1 MSEKEYNKF
10 NSRRWRV
17 TIWAMLNVSGFL
29 VWSML
34 IQYVPSWMGLVMPI
48 LGAIPT
54 AYIAA
59 ESYTKTHLK

>member
-1 MSEKEYNKF
+1 MYNKYQ
-10 NSRRWRV
+10 SRRWIV
-17 TIWAMLNVSGFL
+17 TVWAMFTISILMSISIITKYAPDWLGIVL
-29 VWSML
+29 
-34 IQYVPSWMGLVMPI
+34 PI

>member
-1 MSEKEYNKF
+1 MADKEYNKF

-17 TIWAMLNVSGFL
+17 TVWAMINITLFL
-29 VWSML
+29 AWSMF
-34 IQYVPSWMGLVMPI
+34 IKETPSWLGIVMPM

>member
-1 MSEKEYNKF
+1 MAEQDYSKW

-17 TIWAMLNVSGFL
+17 TTWAMFNITIFL
-29 VWSML
+29 AWAMILKESPNWFGV
-34 IQYVPSWMGLVMPI
+34 IMPI